1 MPVSVVPALF
11 DALIAAAAAALPT
24 TQVSDGIGNTEYP
37 GDFLMI
43 GISDDGPNPS
53 TAVRSRQKW
62 ANANGTARD
71 EEGDITCLAVSW
83 NGNADPKA
91 ARDGVYAT
99 KAAVENLLRANPSL
113 GVAGV
118 LWTSAGTDENLEQ
131 DQDNNGAVA
140 YLVFTIA
147 YRARI

>member
-1 MPVSVVPALF
+1 MATSVVPALF
-11 DALIAAAAAALPT
+11 DALIMAAIAALPG

-37 GDFLMI
+37 GDFLMV

-53 TAVRSRQKW
+53 TAVRSKQAW
-62 ANANGTARD
+62 ANANGTVRD

-83 NGNADPKA
+83 NGDADPKA

-99 KAAVENLLRANPSL
+99 KAAVENLCRANPSL
-113 GVAGV
+113 GVSGV
-118 LWTSAGTDENLEQ
+118 LWASAGTDENLEQ